1 MGKVIVVGIGP
12 GSYEDMT
19 IRADRALQSCD
30 AIVGYGVYVDL
41 VKERYPDKAFYE
53 TPMTQEAKRCALAL
67 DLARAG
73 KTAAMVCSGDSG
85 IYGMAALV
93 YELRGESEEPEIEV
107 VPGLTAACSAAALL
121 GAPLTHDFAVIS
133 LSDRLTPWETIEKRL
148 THAAKA
154 DLTIALYNPASRSR
168 PAHLKRACDILLRD
182 LPDSRLCGIARNIGR
197 AVLVSFLV
205 GSQNTVVAAGT
216 LKEVGSDYITIYHPG
231 RSAYITAD
239 IYSVRFVEFPQEN
252 NVITLN

>member
-85 IYGMAALV
+85 IYGMAALM
-93 YELRGESEEPEIEV
+93 YELRGESEEPDVCREDG
-107 VPGLTAACSAAALL
+107 PAQG
-121 GAPLTHDFAVIS
+121 G
-133 LSDRLTPWETIEKRL
+133 DRGGGGESCTFKFYE
-148 THAAKA
+148 AF
-154 DLTIALYNPASRSR
+154 D
-168 PAHLKRACDILLRD
+168 
-182 LPDSRLCGIARNIGR
+182 
-197 AVLVSFLV
+197 
-205 GSQNTVVAAGT
+205 
-216 LKEVGSDYITIYHPG
+216 
-231 RSAYITAD
+231 
-239 IYSVRFVEFPQEN
+239 
-252 NVITLN
+252 

>member
-85 IYGMAALV
+85 ITAWRARVRAARR
-93 YELRGESEEPEIEV
+93 ER
-107 VPGLTAACSAAALL
+107 
-121 GAPLTHDFAVIS
+121 
-133 LSDRLTPWETIEKRL
+133 
-148 THAAKA
+148 
-154 DLTIALYNPASRSR
+154 
-168 PAHLKRACDILLRD
+168 RA
-182 LPDSRLCGIARNIGR
+182 
-197 AVLVSFLV
+197 
-205 GSQNTVVAAGT
+205 
-216 LKEVGSDYITIYHPG
+216 
-231 RSAYITAD
+231 
-239 IYSVRFVEFPQEN
+239 
-252 NVITLN
+252 